1 MRSVNTLILTILL
14 GALVTACQTPLPSTG
29 AFEETPEL
37 YLANETNIVVLVD
50 TAQSANDLT
59 IKAAR
64 RGYSLNERTTLTGL
78 DLLMLE
84 FERPSGV
91 SGAIA
96 ISDMVNL
103 EPSATAGVDHLY
115 TVQSEAQRT
124 TFEYASDVLGWPVEG
139 CDARLSI
146 GIIDGALADTL
157 TSLSHPEIIQND
169 FTGSL
174 SEPSEHG
181 TAVAEILIGNGRL
194 QAPRL
199 HVASVL
205 SSFEDVQGAGAKRI
219 ILALNWLAE
228 ADVKLVNISL
238 AGPNNALLNRA
249 IKRATSEGMIIV
261 AAAGNSG
268 PDAPPRYP
276 AAFEEVIAVTAID
289 QDLEVYDRAV
299 QGRHIEYAAPG
310 VDIYL
315 QSISDGKFLSGTS
328 MAAPFVTAL
337 IATHPDIDEDTSIR
351 DVRRQIA
358 TSIKD
363 IGPVGKDPIFGSGLL
378 QQTWDCE

>member
-1 MRSVNTLILTILL
+1 MRRTKTLIVTILL
-14 GALVTACQTPLPSTG
+14 GGLITACQTPRLSTN
-29 AFEETPEL
+29 AFDEAPEL
-37 YLANETNIVVLVD
+37 YLANETNIVVMVD
-50 TAQSANDLT
+50 TAQAANDLT
-59 IKAAR
+59 IKATR
-64 RGYSLNERTTLTGL
+64 RGYSLNERTALTGL
-78 DLLMLE
+78 GLLMLE
-84 FERPSGV
+84 FERPPGV

-96 ISDMVNL
+96 ISDMVKL
-103 EPSATAGVDHLY
+103 EPSAIAGVDHLF
-115 TVQSEAQRT
+115 TVQSNSQRT
-124 TFEYASDVLGWPVEG
+124 TFEYASDVLGWPVNG

-146 GIIDGALADTL
+146 GIIDGALSKTL
-157 TSLSHPEIIQND
+157 TSPSNPKIFQKD
-169 FTGSL
+169 FTDSFSG
-174 SEPSEHG
+174 PSEHG

-194 QAPRL
+194 QTSRL

-205 SSFEDVQGAGAKRI
+205 SSFEGAQGAGAKRI
-219 ILALNWLAE
+219 VLALNWLAE
-228 ADVKLVNISL
+228 ANVKLVNISL

-276 AAFEEVIAVTAID
+276 AAFDEVIAVTAID

-315 QSISDGKFLSGTS
+315 HSISDGKFLSGTS

-337 IATHPDIDEDTSIR
+337 IATHPDIKESTSAR

-358 TSIKD
+358 ASIKD

-378 QQTWDCE
+378 IQTWDCQ